1 MASAT
6 TNKVS
11 KGKQFTKCLRENKVM
26 YLFLLLPTIFFVV
39 FRYVPMFGNIIG
51 FRKYKIGGSLWGTG
65 EFTLKYFKMFLAD
78 ASFWDVFMNTV
89 SLSLVVLL
97 FTFPLPIIF
106 SLLLNEMA
114 NAKIKKFI
122 QSVTI
127 VPKFFSIVV
136 VITIFNSL
144 LSPSVGIV
152 NHLITSLGGNEIF
165 FMNESE
171 WFRIIYIVTDLWQ
184 FLGWNSI
191 IYMAVLASADQQLY
205 EAAMV
210 DGANRWKQ
218 TIHITLPVMLPTI
231 AINFIISV
239 GTILNLSF
247 EKNLLLYKDNIA
259 DVADVIQT
267 FSYRIG
273 LLGKNYSYATAV
285 SLFQAVISLSLLW
298 FANKIINKKWDLGL
312 W

>member
-1 MASAT
+1 MANTAT
-6 TNKVS
+6 KKVGL
-11 KGKQFTKCLRENKVM
+11 GKQFKKCLRENKAM
-26 YLFLLLPTIFFVV
+26 YLFLILPTIYFIIFK
-39 FRYVPMFGNIIG
+39 YIPMFGNIIG
-51 FRKYKIGGSLWGTG
+51 FRKYKIAGSLWGTG
-65 EFTLKYFKMFLAD
+65 EFTLRYFKMFLTD
-78 ASFWDVFMNTV
+78 SSFWDVFNNTV
-89 SLSLVVLL
+89 LLSLIVLL

-106 SLLLNEMA
+106 SLLLNEIV
-114 NAKIKKFI
+114 NSKLKKFV

-127 VPKFFSIVV
+127 IPKFFSIIV
-136 VITIFNSL
+136 VITIFNSM

-152 NHLITSLGGNEIF
+152 NHLITTWGGNEIF

-171 WFRIIYIVTDLWQ
+171 WFHVIYIVTDLWQ

-231 AINFIISV
+231 AINFIISI
-239 GTILNLSF
+239 GTVLNLSF

-267 FSYRIG
+267 FSYRMG

-285 SLFQAVISLSLLW
+285 GLFQAVISLTLLW
-298 FANKIINKKWDLGL
+298 LANRLINKKWNLGL